1 MRAVT
6 DQVWKKKTTKN
17 IPEHLAVFSG
27 VFVRGVPGVF
37 KELGPGQYKLP
48 GCPDVQLCLA

>member
-17 IPEHLAVFSG
+17 IPENLAVFSG
-27 VFVRGVPGVF
+27 VFARGEMDSSRCF
-37 KELGPGQYKLP
+37 FF
-48 GCPDVQLCLA
+48 